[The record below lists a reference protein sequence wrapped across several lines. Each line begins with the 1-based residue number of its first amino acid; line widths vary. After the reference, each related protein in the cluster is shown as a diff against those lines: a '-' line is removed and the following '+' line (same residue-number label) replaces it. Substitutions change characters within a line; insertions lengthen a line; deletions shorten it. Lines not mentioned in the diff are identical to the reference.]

1 MLSPVFSSFIRRY
14 PDAWLLVAVLPQQ
27 LGQPEI
33 AARILREFIAMLPP
47 TGDYA
52 VGVFRQIANS
62 RHPGVME
69 IHCVFE
75 NASDAERVAQI
86 FGAEVVAASRINR
99 TWEEVEA
106 DSKIMTRA
114 YLEAF
119 REETQ
124 LKAPT
129 KHLREYQSR
138 CLAQN
143 TQDKAVL
150 RSLSTTQPLAADRPE
165 AQAIEGAPE
174 IVAYAERIYRTPYWS
189 GRLPVTRAS
198 SAHNA
203 RVRLSDGARLLAACF
218 SVAMALLS
226 GAASAH
232 GEEISLEEKQ
242 LRSRLPPP

>member
-14 PDAWLLVAVLPQQ
+14 PDAWLLVAVLPQK

-75 NASDAERVAQI
+75 NASDAE
-86 FGAEVVAASRINR
+86 VVAASRINR
-99 TWEEVEA
+99 TLEEVEA